1 MCFAML
7 SYNFVKVHLSWK
19 RTKLKR
25 CKSCGATDNYYRY
38 PRVKLDATADISGK
52 ETSGRGGK
60 GELLLRARKSFN
72 R

>member
-1 MCFAML
+1 ML
-7 SYNFVKVHLSWK
+7 CNAQLQLCESALVVEANKAEKVQIQ
-19 RTKLKR
+19 R
-25 CKSCGATDNYYRY
+25 ATDYYNRY